1 VSSQEPIG
9 NVSIDGR
16 LRTKVI
22 AVLISPMG
30 TTDDNAVREAVRRMI
45 LRGLP
50 VERDLPAGP
59 KPIRPFD
66 VMKPERFVLRELT
79 RKPALRLKKG

>member
-1 VSSQEPIG
+1 
-9 NVSIDGR
+9 VSIDRR

-22 AVLISPMG
+22 TVLISPMG

-50 VERDLPAGP
+50 VKRDFPTDP

-66 VMKPERFVLRELT
+66 VMKPERFVLSELA
-79 RKPALRLKKG
+79 RKSALRLKKG